1 MGYEIIYHYHER
13 DPEGGYNTEETKEL
27 KKKVGKP
34 YDDTEL
40 SKAAKAILAQLARR
54 DIWVVDVEV
63 EEYVKRSVAFKESK
77 DGHGIV
83 LKGKKYTI
91 DSTEGID
98 VEEYEESPQ
107 PAAIPQFQPQPQK
120 SQIQAVPLPETVPV
134 SQLVSDAPKSDPQM
148 LATVNQNRVLFR
160 VECTPIGGQIDVV
173 RAKSLTPGKTY
184 GVHRQ
189 RQDERGGSFGNL
201 YALTNDKGEVIEIS
215 EHSFNIAP
223 QGLVGGPEFNKDVL
237 SPNEKRPQLLFD
249 DNNSFSASTP
259 RRPVDRSQIPPEY
272 SHIPIEGEETEI
284 SGEVF
289 NLRPGYTPK

>member
-13 DPEGGYNTEETKEL
+13 DPEGGYNTEETKQL
-27 KKKVGKP
+27 KKKVGKA

-98 VEEYEESPQ
+98 VEEYDENPQ
-107 PAAIPQFQPQPQK
+107 PAIPQYHQPQHPKAQT
-120 SQIQAVPLPETVPV
+120 QVAPLPETVPV
-134 SQLVSDAPKSDPQM
+134 SQLVSDSPKSDPQM
-148 LATVNQNRVLFR
+148 LATVNKNRVLFR
-160 VECTPIGGQIDVV
+160 VECTPIGGQIEIVK
-173 RAKSLTPGKTY
+173 AKSLTPGKTY

-201 YALTNDKGEVIEIS
+201 YAITNDKGEVIEIS

-223 QGLVGGPEFNKDVL
+223 QGLVGGPEFNRDVL
-237 SPNEKRPQLLFD
+237 APNEKKPQLLFD
-249 DNNSFSASTP
+249 GDNSFSTP
-259 RRPVDRSQIPPEY
+259 TPKRPVDRSQIPPEY
-272 SHIPIEGEETEI
+272 AHIPIEGEEAQVSDDI
-284 SGEVF
+284 F